1 MPCKKISDFSSAL
14 KPVLASL
21 GLLCSLSASA
31 ELFHGINFPGGV
43 SSFADSVVSYDPA
56 FGGGAVPTATYQDTS
71 QALGAPN
78 YPEGT
83 DPEYVSL
90 GAGGR
95 IVLKFTN
102 NSLTGSGNSNQDLWI
117 FEIGPDVEDTFV
129 DISKDGSTWFS
140 VGKVTGATK
149 GVDID
154 FFGFGPSD
162 FFSYVRLTDDIALD
176 ATSGSTV
183 GADID
188 AVGAISSAP
197 PVIGTVPEPATLL
210 LVAAGLAA
218 ATIRR
223 RRK

>member
-1 MPCKKISDFSSAL
+1 MAFRRSSQFQNAL
-14 KPVLASL
+14 KPALACL
-21 GLLCSLSASA
+21 GLLFSVSASA
-31 ELFHGINFPGGV
+31 LIFHGVEFPGGAA
-43 SSFADSVVSYDPA
+43 SFADSVFSYDPA
-56 FGGGAVPTATYQDTS
+56 FGGGAVPAATFQNAA

-78 YPEGT
+78 FPEGA

-95 IVLKFTN
+95 IVLRFTN
-102 NSLTGSGNSNQDLWI
+102 NSLTGSGNSDQDLWI

-140 VGKVTGATK
+140 VGAVTGATK

-154 FFGFGPSD
+154 AFGFGTSD
-162 FFSYVRLTDDIALD
+162 FFSFVRLTDNIALD
-176 ATSGSTV
+176 ATTGTTV

-197 PVIGTVPEPATLL
+197 PVGTVPEPATLL
-210 LVAAGLAA
+210 LVATAFAAGVL
-218 ATIRR
+218 R